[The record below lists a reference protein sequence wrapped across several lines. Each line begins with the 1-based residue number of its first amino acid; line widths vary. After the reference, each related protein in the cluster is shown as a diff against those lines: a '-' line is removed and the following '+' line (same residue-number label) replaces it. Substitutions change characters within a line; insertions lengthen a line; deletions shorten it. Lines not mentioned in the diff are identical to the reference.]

1 MVVWFGRGS
10 HTLTSLAGTVAVA
23 GVFTNAAIGGYYLLF
38 AKVFPTHVR
47 ATGTGFAVGMGR
59 GGAVLAP
66 IIAGY
71 LFQAG
76 FGMQTVATMM
86 AMGSLLSAAALL
98 ALKVRRSGDA

>member
-1 MVVWFGRGS
+1 VAI
-10 HTLTSLAGTVAVA
+10 AGMFINSGIA
-23 GVFTNAAIGGYYLLF
+23 GYYLLF

-47 ATGTGFAVGMGR
+47 ASGAGFAVGVGR

-66 IIAGY
+66 IVAGY

-76 FGMQTVATMM
+76 FGLQSVATMM

-98 ALKVRRSGDA
+98 ALKVRA